1 MEDGR
6 WMDGWM
12 IRGGRMTVIASSG
25 RLKAVT
31 SSKSRTEYGVAGAR
45 LLMADIYDGLVF
57 TEAIRAGA

>member
-1 MEDGR
+1 
-6 WMDGWM
+6 
-12 IRGGRMTVIASSG
+12 MTVIASSG